1 MISMSLS
8 EITKMKMIM
17 MMRMRR
23 LLSILD
29 NMRLEIKT
37 AYLMVTRS
45 GTIEAFWMHSRI
57 LINCSIN
64 NE

>member
-8 EITKMKMIM
+8 EITKMRMIM
-17 MMRMRR
+17 MMKMRR

-29 NMRLEIKT
+29 NIRLKIKT
-37 AYLMVTRS
+37 AYLMVKRS

-57 LINCSIN
+57 LINCVN